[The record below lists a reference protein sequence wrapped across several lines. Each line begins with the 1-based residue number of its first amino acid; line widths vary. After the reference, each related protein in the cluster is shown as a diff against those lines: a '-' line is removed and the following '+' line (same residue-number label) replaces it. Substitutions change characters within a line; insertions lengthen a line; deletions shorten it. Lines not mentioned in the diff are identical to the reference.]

1 MEAKFTM
8 FGIKE
13 RELDDAINNSLL
25 RADMGNIFDV
35 AKKSQLL
42 KRPIDP
48 TFAEL
53 EKERILRNQLNSSDG
68 VAVDLHDQVSD
79 FILNQRP
86 TTSTE
91 LLF

>member
-1 MEAKFTM
+1 M

-13 RELDDAINNSLL
+13 RDLDDAINNSLL

-42 KRPIDP
+42 KRPVDP
-48 TFAEL
+48 TFAQL

-68 VAVDLHDQVSD
+68 VAVDLHDQVGKVT
-79 FILNQRP
+79 LYQG
-86 TTSTE
+86 
-91 LLF
+91 LY